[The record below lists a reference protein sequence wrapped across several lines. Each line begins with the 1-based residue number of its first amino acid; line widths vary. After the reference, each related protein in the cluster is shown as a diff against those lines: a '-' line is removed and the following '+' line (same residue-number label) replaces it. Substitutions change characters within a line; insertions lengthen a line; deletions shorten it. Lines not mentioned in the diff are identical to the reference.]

1 MMIVTTAAN
10 RPAAGI
16 PGRVHLAADTGAMS
30 FDTGQGWIAVAPG
43 AVGLP
48 VVGSLAA
55 SYATTSTSTTGVS
68 AGWGLPLTPTASR
81 VWIHGI
87 VYISSNTSG
96 AGAHNWVFRSTVGI
110 PAAGT
115 VPPSGDV
122 IVWGQPFDAI
132 SPAANQEVSL
142 PVDFVDTGLTAGT
155 TYYYYHSFAIAVSIS
170 STATVIGNA
179 NPSLASS
186 LIGHVLSS

>member
-48 VVGSLAA
+48 VVGFLAA
-55 SYATTSTSTTGVS
+55 SYATTSTSITGVS
-68 AGWGLPLTPTASR
+68 AGWGLSLTPTASR

-87 VYISSNTSG
+87 VYISDSTSG
-96 AGAHNWVFRSTVGI
+96 GGAHNWVFRSTVGI

-122 IVWGQPFDAI
+122 LVWGQFDAI

-155 TYYYYHSFAIAVSIS
+155 TYYYYHSFAVAVNPE
-170 STATVIGNA
+170 AVTVIGNA